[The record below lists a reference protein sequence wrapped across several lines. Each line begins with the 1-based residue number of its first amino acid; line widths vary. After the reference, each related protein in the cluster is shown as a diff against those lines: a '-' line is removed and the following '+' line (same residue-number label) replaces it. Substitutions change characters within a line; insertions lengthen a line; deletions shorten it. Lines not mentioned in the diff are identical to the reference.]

1 MLKKEDFTFEKFD
14 KEYEDYW
21 FTVSGDTQD
30 YLTKQYMEQSMIEV
44 TSVVYSKV
52 EDFVGV
58 RCLFPFNYY
67 VRTSDDTELK
77 QLLIDLIDERSET

>member
-1 MLKKEDFTFEKFD
+1 MLKKEDFVFAKFD

-21 FTVSGDTQD
+21 FTVQGDTQE

-44 TSVVYSKV
+44 VSVIYSKV
-52 EDFVGV
+52 EDLVAV

-67 VRTSDDTELK
+67 VKKSNDVELK
-77 QLLIDLIDERSET
+77 QLLIELINERNNI